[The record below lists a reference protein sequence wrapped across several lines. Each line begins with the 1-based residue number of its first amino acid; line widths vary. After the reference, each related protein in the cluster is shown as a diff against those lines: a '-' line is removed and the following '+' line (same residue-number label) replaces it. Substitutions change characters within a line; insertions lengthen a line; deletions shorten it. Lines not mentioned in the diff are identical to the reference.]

1 MYRALLAAAAACT
14 LLTSRDGSVGQLK
27 DVEIVAVKRAC
38 CGSGL
43 IEFLHRVTVR
53 TSEGRQLDLYAV
65 SLSPKRDPLP
75 AVGDRCDVRY
85 TKVDAGSID
94 VVGIKHRDMGAN
106 LALVSE
112 YVCGGRRITPGIVD
126 RKPQ

>member
-27 DVEIVAVKRAC
+27 DVEILAVKRVC

-65 SLSPKRDPLP
+65 SLSPKRDVLP
-75 AVGDRCDVRY
+75 DVGAHCDVHYVTRC
-85 TKVDAGSID
+85 TDFGDNRPVMRDFKCGVGNPGDGGS
-94 VVGIKHRDMGAN
+94 
-106 LALVSE
+106 
-112 YVCGGRRITPGIVD
+112 
-126 RKPQ
+126 Q